1 MTQHADGGALIHIT
15 DSDVEDGISY
25 GAGDIRGDKELN
37 LENVIKFSVRGGGDS
52 STDNDHLTV
61 GKIGSTG
68 GDTNFLNQLANV
80 AILDGD
86 ADGSGSVVDF
96 GDFWTN
102 DGDITINTGMDGFN
116 SGIGNIGRLT
126 AQGKIT
132 VADTSPIMI
141 MGSMG
146 QWTADGDIT
155 ISSPVTT
162 GGDWDGI
169 RAGDPEDT
177 DINGRLVIG
186 DDITVGGSMPYGL
199 WADGG
204 GATDGMAEYSIVV
217 GGSAVVVSGTMG
229 DIYGQYGISLFGD
242 TPEAAGSISAD
253 SFGNITVDN
262 GVILGTD
269 KNTEFTANSSGYR
282 VISVTNLDADHDY
295 ADAVGEADPVRT
307 PPADTMATDMPL
319 LSNVI
324 FLSTSGSGF
333 GDISLNQGT
342 DSQSIATASSAA
354 TAAGLGVGFAT
365 AGSIGNIEIFGTS
378 GVTLM
383 ASGTDGGLFFMAGDD
398 NGPAAR
404 GTSGDNTD
412 VAIESLTIELDLTTD
427 GTFGAANEPG
437 ALFTVTS
444 GVSAKRGGKYVSGTA
459 GQLLDGAATNV
470 STTGARGTI
479 GLISLNDIAVG
490 STSGLARTQGISV
503 GGPTS
508 LVNAAV
514 IIADVGVEVQHLRH
528 GDLNTTL
535 NLSSDPSVAIFHGGG
550 HVAAINSSQSDLV
563 ILIL

>member
-1 MTQHADGGALIHIT
+1 
-15 DSDVEDGISY
+15 
-25 GAGDIRGDKELN
+25 
-37 LENVIKFSVRGGGDS
+37 
-52 STDNDHLTV
+52 
-61 GKIGSTG
+61 
-68 GDTNFLNQLANV
+68 
-80 AILDGD
+80 
-86 ADGSGSVVDF
+86 
-96 GDFWTN
+96 
-102 DGDITINTGMDGFN
+102 
-116 SGIGNIGRLT
+116 
-126 AQGKIT
+126 
-132 VADTSPIMI
+132 

-162 GGDWDGI
+162 VGDWDGI
-169 RAGDPEDT
+169 RAGDHD
-177 DINGRLVIG
+177 DIGGVLEIG
-186 DDITVGGSMPYGL
+186 ADITVGGSMPNGL

-242 TPEAAGSISAD
+242 TPEAAGSISAG

-269 KNTEFTANSSGYR
+269 KNTEFTANSSGYGD
-282 VISVTNLDADHDY
+282 ISVTNLDADFV

-365 AGSIGNIEIFGTS
+365 AGSIGNISIFGTS

-398 NGPAAR
+398 NGPADEWYLWR
-404 GTSGDNTD
+404 QYGC
-412 VAIESLTIELDLTTD
+412 
-427 GTFGAANEPG
+427 
-437 ALFTVTS
+437 
-444 GVSAKRGGKYVSGTA
+444 
-459 GQLLDGAATNV
+459 
-470 STTGARGTI
+470 
-479 GLISLNDIAVG
+479 
-490 STSGLARTQGISV
+490 
-503 GGPTS
+503 
-508 LVNAAV
+508 
-514 IIADVGVEVQHLRH
+514 
-528 GDLNTTL
+528 
-535 NLSSDPSVAIFHGGG
+535 
-550 HVAAINSSQSDLV
+550 
-563 ILIL
+563 